1 MEVRP
6 LSAHPELTI
15 PLPGPQDYNIV
26 NTDIYLKNKSVI
38 RKMTFPQGP
47 KMSEPVSK
55 SLERIESPSP

>member
-47 KMSEPVSK
+47 KDSE
-55 SLERIESPSP
+55 LI